1 MKGGDM
7 KGADMKGTD
16 MRGIA
21 MDAVTAAVSRPD
33 KEHFCVESLSLE
45 APRPDE
51 VLVRFTAAGLCH
63 TDLEVAAGHLPTPL
77 PVVPGHEGAGV
88 VEEVGS
94 AVTGLRPGDRVVA
107 SFSFCGTCRNCLRG
121 QPAYCP
127 RHFPLNFG
135 AQRADG
141 SVGLR
146 DAAGEP
152 VRDHFFGQ
160 SSFAGHSLC
169 RPSSLIRVP
178 QTPLPD
184 HVLAPLGCGVITG
197 AGAVWNSL
205 RMVPGSTVA
214 IFGAGSVGL
223 SAVMAAVVAGAARVI
238 VSDPLASRLDLAA
251 RLGATDLL
259 DATAGSAVASI
270 HELTGGVGVDYSVES
285 TGIPQVM
292 AEAVS
297 ALAPLG
303 SAAILGVA
311 PPGADLS
318 TNAFALLEGRTVTGS
333 IVGHQAPAVLVP
345 RILEL
350 NRQGRFPVELLV
362 RTYPLDDI
370 NLAVQ
375 DVRSGAAVKA
385 VLLHGLA

>member
-1 MKGGDM
+1 
-7 KGADMKGTD
+7 
-16 MRGIA
+16 
-21 MDAVTAAVSRPD
+21 MDAVTAAVSRLG
-33 KEHFCVESLSLE
+33 KEYFCIERLSLSD
-45 APRPDE
+45 PRPDE
-51 VLVRFTAAGLCH
+51 VLVQFTAAGLCH
-63 TDLEVAAGHLPTPL
+63 TDLEVAAGNLPTPL
-77 PVVPGHEGAGV
+77 PVVAGHEGAGV
-88 VEEVGS
+88 VQAIGS
-94 AVTGLRPGDRVVA
+94 AVAGFRPGDRVVA
-107 SFSFCGTCRNCLRG
+107 SFSFCGTCHNCLRG
-121 QPAYCP
+121 LPAYCP
-127 RHFPLNFG
+127 QHFPLNFG
-135 AQRADG
+135 AQRTDG

-160 SSFAGHSLC
+160 SSFASHSLC

-178 QTPLPD
+178 ETPMPD
-184 HVLAPLGCGVITG
+184 YVLAPLGCGIITG

-205 RMVPGSTVA
+205 RVTPGSTVA

-223 SAVMAAVVAGAARVI
+223 SAIMAAVVAGAARII

-259 DATAGSAVASI
+259 DGKAASAVAAI
-270 HELTGGVGVDYSVES
+270 HELTGGIGVDFSVES

-292 AEAVS
+292 ADAVA

-350 NRQGRFPVELLV
+350 NRQGRFPFELLV

-370 NLAVQ
+370 NTAVE
-375 DVRSGAAVKA
+375 DVRSGVAVKA

>member
-1 MKGGDM
+1 MN
-7 KGADMKGTD
+7 
-16 MRGIA
+16 I
-21 MDAVTAAVSRPD
+21 VTAAVSRPD
-33 KEHFCVESLSLE
+33 KEHFCIETLTLE
-45 APRPDE
+45 NPRPDE
-51 VLVRFTAAGLCH
+51 VLVQFTAAGLCH

-77 PVVPGHEGAGV
+77 PVVAGHEGAGV
-88 VEEVGS
+88 VAQVGS

-107 SFSFCGTCRNCLRG
+107 SFSYCGTCRNCLRG
-121 QPAYCP
+121 LPAYCP
-127 RHFPLNFG
+127 QHFPLNFG

-146 DAAGEP
+146 DDAGLP

-160 SSFAGHSLC
+160 SSFANYSLC
-169 RPSSLIRVP
+169 RPSSLIRIP
-178 QTPLPD
+178 ETALPD
-184 HVLAPLGCGVITG
+184 HILAPLGCGIITG

-205 RMVPGSTVA
+205 RVTPGSTVA

-223 SAVMAAVVAGAARVI
+223 SAVMASVVAGAARII
-238 VSDPLASRLDLAA
+238 VSDPLPARRSLAA
-251 RLGATDLL
+251 RLGATDVL
-259 DATAGSAVASI
+259 DGSAISATAAI
-270 HELTGGVGVDYSVES
+270 RELTGGGVDFSVES
-285 TGIPQVM
+285 TGLPQVM
-292 AEAVS
+292 ADAV
-297 ALAPLG
+297 ACLAPLG

-311 PPGADLS
+311 PPDADLS
-318 TNAFALLEGRTVTGS
+318 VNAFALLEGRTVTGS

-350 NRQGRFPVELLV
+350 NSQGRFPFELLV

-385 VLLHGLA
+385 VLIHGAGEMVTS

>member
-1 MKGGDM
+1 
-7 KGADMKGTD
+7 
-16 MRGIA
+16 
-21 MDAVTAAVSRPD
+21 VSRLD
-33 KEHFCVESLSLE
+33 KEHFRIERLSLE
-45 APRPDE
+45 DPRPDE

-63 TDLEVAAGHLPTPL
+63 TDLEVAAGNLPTPL
-77 PVVPGHEGAGV
+77 PVVAGHEGAGV
-88 VEEVGS
+88 VQRVGA
-94 AVTGLRPGDRVVA
+94 AVTGFRPGDRVMA
-107 SFSFCGTCRNCLRG
+107 SFSFCGTCHNCLRG
-121 QPAYCP
+121 LPAYCP
-127 RHFPLNFG
+127 QHFPLNFG
-135 AQRADG
+135 AQRTDG

-146 DAAGEP
+146 DAAGQP

-160 SSFAGHSLC
+160 SSFAGRSLC

-205 RMVPGSTVA
+205 RVTPGSTVA

-223 SAVMAAVVAGAARVI
+223 SAVMAAAVAGAARII
-238 VSDPLASRLDLAA
+238 VSDPLSSRLDLAA

-259 DATAGSAVASI
+259 DGKAISAAAAI
-270 HELTGGVGVDYSVES
+270 RELTGDAGVDFSVES

-292 AEAVS
+292 ADAVA

-303 SAAILGVA
+303 SAAILGIA
-311 PPGADLS
+311 PAGAQLS
-318 TNAFALLEGRTVTGS
+318 TDAFALLEGRTVTGS

-350 NRQGRFPVELLV
+350 NRRGRFPVELLV
-362 RTYPLDDI
+362 RTYPLADI
-370 NLAVQ
+370 NTAVE

-385 VLLHGLA
+385 VLLHDPA